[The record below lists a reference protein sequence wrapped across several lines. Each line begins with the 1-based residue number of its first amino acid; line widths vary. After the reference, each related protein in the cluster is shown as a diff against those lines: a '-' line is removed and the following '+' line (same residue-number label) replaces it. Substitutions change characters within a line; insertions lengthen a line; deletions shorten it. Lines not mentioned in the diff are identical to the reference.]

1 MSTTNLSVTQR
12 VKLLRKW
19 MRQYGLSAFI
29 VPTMDPHNS
38 EYLPDHWKARE
49 WLTGFTGSAGL
60 AVVTDKEALLWTD
73 SRYFLQAE
81 EQLEDTPF
89 ELMREGV
96 EGVPS
101 VQEWLEDNFS
111 EDGVVGYCGEYM
123 TDEMYE
129 DLVNSEYIILQDVGE
144 NPFDQI
150 WKDRP
155 ALPQGKMTIQPLSA
169 AGVSVS
175 DKLDMVRE
183 WMMNA
188 KDVFSSF
195 FFNDLS
201 EIAWVLNL
209 RGDDVDYNPFFVSY
223 LLISEENA
231 VLFVDTDKITPEI
244 QAYLEENDIIVR
256 EYDEWPDELQEQA
269 EEEDGEAFLGM
280 PRTMAS
286 SVINQLDEID
296 IEYDL
301 VESPIPSLRAIKNA
315 TEQAGFRQAMLYD
328 GVAMVK
334 FLRWLDEH
342 VGEGGVTE
350 MGVDQKLTALRAEQ
364 PGYCSLSFGTIAAY
378 ADHGAI
384 VHYEAEPETDVEL
397 QAKGLLLLDSGAHY
411 ECGTTDITRTI
422 ALGELTEEERRVYTL
437 VLKGHIG
444 LARCRFPEGTTG
456 LQLDT
461 AARYAMWQEGYDF
474 GHGTG
479 HGVGSRLGVHEG
491 PHQIRKNNRACT
503 LVPFH
508 AGMTITDEPGIYV
521 TGRFGVRIENV
532 LLAQKSVNTDF
543 GSFLEFETLTLC
555 PYDMRAV
562 ELSMLTEEEK
572 QWINAYHVKVREA
585 LMPKLD
591 DEADRKWLEVAT
603 KSI

>member
-1 MSTTNLSVTQR
+1 MSTTEIPVSKR
-12 VKLLRKW
+12 VQLLRKW
-19 MRQYGLSAFI
+19 MKEYELSAFI

-60 AVVTDKEALLWTD
+60 AIVTEREAFLWTD

-81 EQLEDTPF
+81 EQLADTPF
-89 ELMREGV
+89 TLMREGV
-96 EGVPS
+96 EGVPG
-101 VQEWLEDNFS
+101 VQEWLEEHFC
-111 EDGVVGYCGEYM
+111 EDGVIGYYGELM

-129 DLVNSEYIILQDVGE
+129 DMVNSEFLILQDVGE
-144 NPFDQI
+144 DPFDKI

-155 ALPQGKMTIQPLSA
+155 ALPKGKISIQPLSA
-169 AGVSVS
+169 AGVTVA

-183 WMMNA
+183 WMMNT
-188 KDVFSSF
+188 KNVFSAF
-195 FFNDLS
+195 FLNDLS
-201 EIAWVLNL
+201 EIAWLLNL
-209 RGDDVDYNPFFVSY
+209 RGDDVEYNPFFVSY
-223 LLISEENA
+223 LLVNESDA
-231 VLFVDTDKITPEI
+231 VLFVDPEKVTPAI
-244 QAYLEENDIIVR
+244 AAYLEENHIHVR
-256 EYDEWPDELQEQA
+256 AYEEWTEELQLMT
-269 EEEDGEAFLGM
+269 EEEDGEVFLGM
-280 PRTMAS
+280 PKSMACH
-286 SVINQLDEID
+286 VINTLDD
-296 IEYDL
+296 LDLDYDL
-301 VESPIPSLRAIKNA
+301 VESPVALLRAVKNE

-342 VGEGGVTE
+342 VADGGITE
-350 MGVDQKLTALRAEQ
+350 MGVDQKLTAFRAEQ
-364 PGYCSLSFGTIAAY
+364 PGFCSLSFGTIAAY
-378 ADHGAI
+378 AEHGAI

-397 QAKGLLLLDSGAHY
+397 QPKGLLLLDSGAHY

-444 LARCRFPEGTTG
+444 LARCRFPEGATG
-456 LQLDT
+456 LQLDI

-521 TGRFGVRIENV
+521 PGCFGVRIENV
-532 LLAQKSVNTDF
+532 LLARKSMETDF
-543 GSFLEFETLTLC
+543 GKFLEFETLTLC
-555 PYDMRAV
+555 PYDLRPV
-562 ELSMLTEEEK
+562 EVTMLTAAEK
-572 QWINAYHVKVREA
+572 EWINAYHLKVRQTLLPRLEDA
-585 LMPKLD
+585 
-591 DEADRKWLEVAT
+591 ADRKWLEEAT
-603 KSI
+603 QAI